1 MPGGKGGSGGR
12 QGSGNMKGAR
22 SLGAAAGPAK
32 PNGAILDDT
41 AEVLLQ
47 QKQRFKAWAKD
58 YRDSK
63 LKENP
68 WTKMY
73 QNSPNPIKGT

>member
-1 MPGGKGGSGGR
+1 MPGGKGGNNNKGSGGGR
-12 QGSGNMKGAR
+12 AR

-47 QKQRFKAWAKD
+47 QKQRFKAWAKG

-63 LKENP
+63 LKENA

-73 QNSPNPIKGT
+73 QNSPNPIKGN

>member
-1 MPGGKGGSGGR
+1 MAGKGGGGAKGGNKG
-12 QGSGNMKGAR
+12 GSNRPR

-47 QKQRFKAWAKD
+47 QKNRFKAWAKG

-63 LKENP
+63 LKENA

-73 QNSPNPIKGT
+73 QHSPNPIKGT

>member
-1 MPGGKGGSGGR
+1 MAGNTGGRSSGGDRSGGR
-12 QGSGNMKGAR
+12 R
-22 SLGAAAGPAK
+22 SVGAAAGGGGK

-47 QKQRFKAWAKD
+47 QKQRFKAWAKG
-58 YRDSK
+58 YRDKK
-63 LKENP
+63 LKENA

-73 QNSPNPIKGT
+73 SQAKG